1 MTSKRKTVSTIL
13 SIALC
18 LLLVGPALADEAED
32 LVLEEC
38 AAEGVK
44 GYGGCVGYNGL
55 TIDGGGETVMPYGYL
70 ESHLVLEAHY
80 HEPIGSGFLDL
91 AVDYRGNGYYSLT
104 GDYHGVT
111 SSTLFKSEKF
121 VRNLEHATLPGPYD
135 TSTSPLYWSED
146 TNPADEYSLDI
157 QEQYAFVKYRWPTYP
172 ANASL
177 SVRRYQVKGEKQQL
191 VLNENCATQCH
202 HVSETRKIQTT
213 TDQISLGGS
222 AHLGLVDVSYQY
234 KGTQFTDDQPAPAF
248 SFGSISSFSGTRDL
262 HNIYPETQSVEHTV
276 NVSTNHTGRYAG
288 FLGLIL
294 GERENKESALSE
306 QYQNIIGR
314 FLWRPNTSLSL
325 ILDSRQLYRQ
335 DDAPGAAL
343 EAQRLADGSPL
354 RYGTVRNCNRVTV
367 NYYPVNGVDLQGVVM
382 MTATEREDNELWG
395 LPDETTSSEVRM
407 SARLK
412 PASGVKVKATWS
424 NTSTEDPSYRTS
436 PTDSRKLMV
445 SGQWIPSTGICL
457 TADVKNFN
465 DENSDSGL
473 VNERQILGA
482 GVTFTPQFPVSVMFR
497 IYQFTNDISTDIT
510 FADSVPA
517 ISDDDVPYTAE
528 GTQYMLQAV
537 WRANKKLQV
546 TGLYSYLMAEGA
558 YDVDTP
564 AFADVGDY
572 SGLDS
577 VQQETAVDVLYTM
590 DGGWGVSARLANLT
604 YEDKNSGLEDEKINQ
619 VSASVTKR
627 W

>member
-1 MTSKRKTVSTIL
+1 MTSKRKAISTIL
-13 SIALC
+13 SITLC
-18 LLLVGPALADEAED
+18 LLMVGPALADEAE
-32 LVLEEC
+32 VLTQEC
-38 AAEGVK
+38 DTEAEK
-44 GYGGCVGYNGL
+44 GYGGCVGYEGL
-55 TIDGGGETVMPYGYL
+55 TIDGGGETVMPYGDL
-70 ESHLVLEAHY
+70 ESHPVLKAHY
-80 HEPIGSGFLDL
+80 HEPIGPGFLNLD
-91 AVDYRGNGYYSLT
+91 VDYGGNGYYSLT

-111 SSTLFKSEKF
+111 SSASIRSQKF

-135 TSTSPLYWSED
+135 TSTSPLYWSQD
-146 TNPADEYSLDI
+146 TNPADEYSVDLT
-157 QEQYAFVKYRWPTYP
+157 EQYAFIKYRWPTYP

-177 SVRRYQVKGEKQQL
+177 SVRRYQVEGEKQQL

-213 TDQISLGGS
+213 TDQIFLSGS

-248 SFGSISSFSGTRDL
+248 SFGSIFSFSGTRDL
-262 HNIYPETQSVEHTV
+262 HNIYPETQSTEHTV
-276 NVSTNHTGRYAG
+276 SVSTNHTGRYAG
-288 FLGLIL
+288 SLGLIL
-294 GERENKESALSE
+294 GERENRESDLSE

-314 FLWRPNTSLSL
+314 FLWRPNTRLSL

-354 RYGTVRNCNRVTV
+354 RYGTVRNRNRVTV
-367 NYYPVNGVDLQGVVM
+367 NYYPANGVDLQGVVM
-382 MTATEREDNELWG
+382 MTTTEREDNELWG

-407 SARLK
+407 TARLK

-424 NTSTEDPSYRTS
+424 DTSTEDPSYRTS
-436 PTDSRKLMV
+436 PTDSQKLMV

-457 TADVKNFN
+457 TADLKDFN

-482 GVTFTPQFPVSVMFR
+482 GVTYTPQFPVSVMFR
-497 IYQFTNDISTDIT
+497 VYQFTNEITTDIT

-517 ISDDDVPYTAE
+517 ISEDDVPYTAE

-546 TGLYSYLMAEGA
+546 TGQYSYLVAEGD
-558 YDVDTP
+558 YDVST
-564 AFADVGDY
+564 AGFTDVSDY
-572 SGLDS
+572 SGLDA
-577 VQQETAVDVLYTM
+577 VQQESAVDIHYTM
-590 DGGWGVSARLANLT
+590 DGGWGVTARLANLT
-604 YEDKNSGLEDEKINQ
+604 YEDKDSGLEDEKINQ
-619 VSASVTKR
+619 ISASVSKR